1 MPLINHLCLRQY
13 LICRSNK
20 FIKNN
25 LYNSVSIII
34 PCKNEFGNIKSGL
47 RRIDNFCKNMEI
59 IFVEGNSSDN
69 TWNEIKSVINDDEFK
84 KNSLLK
90 LSNRIVRVKRTL
102 FLQVLIKLKMRF

>member
-1 MPLINHLCLRQY
+1 
-13 LICRSNK
+13 
-20 FIKNN
+20 
-25 LYNSVSIII
+25 
-34 PCKNEFGNIKSGL
+34 
-47 RRIDNFCKNMEI
+47 MEI

-69 TWNEIKSVINDDEFK
+69 TWNEIQSVINDDEFK